1 MKSDKRFSR
10 VVRASLALLA
20 CLAML
25 PGQDVLAKGGKS
37 NRGVPNGERPQFAVS
52 VVSSAADQVTGG
64 DARIHID
71 VPRTVPP
78 HQVRVMVNGQNQAD
92 RFELLPGTRTL
103 SGVIDGLAIGDNRV
117 TVRPNGKGRGRP
129 DDVSLTLTNHPVT
142 GPVFSGPHQDPF
154 VCTVHDHGL
163 GQAIP
168 DNDSEGFPVFENG
181 FDDGPVV
188 GFSKHCSAET
198 LVTYVYRSTSGGFRP
213 YTPGDPRPA
222 DMATTT
228 TMDGK
233 TVDYFVRWERG
244 TINRFIYSIAALT
257 PFSDDPEGLDTS
269 SWNGKL
275 IYYFQGG
282 VAIGH
287 IQGDPSGSRMLYDY
301 GLSQGYAIAYSTGT
315 KTGTHYNL
323 QLGGETA
330 LMVKE
335 RFVELYD
342 TPVYTVGVGGSGGG
356 IQQYVYGQNHK
367 GLLDAAIPQL
377 SYPDMVTQAI
387 HVGDCELIEFYMDAI
402 SPNPLWDTWSN
413 RTLIEGMNAEDDLFN
428 VFTQSNGLSECVNGW
443 RGLSPLVLNP
453 LFGRAD
459 FQEYYVPQSAIAEIQ
474 WTHFGDLVNIYGT
487 REDGYARN
495 FWDNVGVQYGLQAVA
510 NGDISPQEFLTIN
523 SVIGGW
529 VTEPEMQQ
537 ETFPFLGPFSPALY
551 DPWSAKNQV
560 YSVDPA
566 NPAPRKEGDL
576 LAMQRAYEAGL
587 VFLGDHEI
595 PTIDWR
601 PYQEP
606 ILDMHNSHQSFAAR
620 QRMIDGQ
627 GSADNQVIWMTDIG
641 PDGPEF
647 DQTPEAFQ
655 VMDQWMTNLL
665 ENPHLGVAGAKPP
678 LAVDRCFNKDGTEY
692 AAGDNVW
699 DGILNENP
707 EGACTERFPPYSTSR
722 IVAGGPFKGSIFK
735 CELQPV
741 ETAIDKGLYGVWDP
755 APEEVVALKRIF
767 PDGVCD
773 FDKPDVGLPAEMRRN
788 L

>member
-1 MKSDKRFSR
+1 MKSEERSR
-10 VVRASLALLA
+10 RRVHVALALVAGLV
-20 CLAML
+20 LL
-25 PGQDVLAKGGKS
+25 PGQAALSKT

-64 DARIHID
+64 DARLHIE

-78 HQVRVMVNGQNQAD
+78 HQVRVLVNGDNQAD
-92 RFELLPGTRTL
+92 HFSLLPGTRTL
-103 SGVIDGLAIGDNRV
+103 SGVIDGLAIGEN
-117 TVRPNGKGRGRP
+117 TVIVQPNGRGRGRP
-129 DDVSLTLTNHPVT
+129 DHVTLTLVNHPIT

-168 DNDSEGFPVFENG
+168 DNATEGFPVFENG
-181 FDDGPVV
+181 FDDGPII
-188 GFSKHCSAET
+188 GYSKDCSAET
-198 LVTYVYRSTSGGFRP
+198 LVSYVYRSTGGGFQP

-244 TINRFIYSIAALT
+244 TINRFIYSIAMLT
-257 PFSDDPEGLDTS
+257 PFSEEPEGLDTS

-287 IQGDPSGSRMLYDY
+287 TQGDPSGSRMLYDY
-301 GLSQGYAIAYSTGT
+301 GLSQGYAIAYSTGN

-387 HVGDCELIEFYMDAI
+387 HVGDCELIEFYMDI
-402 SPNPLWDTWSN
+402 LSGNPLWATWSN
-413 RTLIEGMNAEDDLFN
+413 RTLIEGLNASDELFN
-428 VFTQSNGLSECVNGW
+428 PFTGELGLSECVRGW

-459 FQEYYVPQSAIAEIQ
+459 FQEYYEPQSAIADIQ

-487 REDGYARN
+487 RDDGYARN
-495 FWDNVGVQYGLQAVA
+495 FWDNVGVQYGLKAVA
-510 NGDISPQEFLTIN
+510 SGAITPEEFLRLNSTIGAWK
-523 SVIGGW
+523 S
-529 VTEPEMQQ
+529 EPDMAQ
-537 ETFPFLGPFSPALY
+537 ESSPFLPIPPY
-551 DPWSAKNQV
+551 DPWSAKNQI

-576 LAMQRAYEAGL
+576 VAMNAAYEAGL
-587 VFLGDHEI
+587 VFLGDMEI
-595 PTIDWR
+595 PIIDWR

-606 ILDMHNSHQSFAAR
+606 ILDMHNSHQSFASR

-627 GSADNQVIWMTDIG
+627 GSADNQVIWMTGIG
-641 PDGPEF
+641 PAGPEF

-655 VMDQWMTNLL
+655 VMDQWMENIRA
-665 ENPHLGVAGAKPP
+665 NPHLGVAGNKPP
-678 LAVDRCFNKDGTEY
+678 DAVDRCFDKDGNQI
-692 AAGDNVW
+692 AAGDDVW
-699 DGILNENP
+699 DGILNEEP
-707 EGACTERFPPYSTSR
+707 PGACTQLYPPYSTSR
-722 IVAGGPFKGSIFK
+722 IEAGGPFKGSIFK
-735 CELQPV
+735 CELQSV
-741 ETAIDKGLYGVWDP
+741 QTAIDKGLYGVWTPTP
-755 APEEVVALKRIF
+755 AEVAALETIF

-773 FDKPDVGLPAEMRRN
+773 FDQPDVGLPASLRTP
-788 L
+788 